1 MVSVGIRE
9 LRQNASVHVA
19 AAAAGERI
27 TITDRGRPVAA
38 LVPLSAVEHTLHH
51 MLTAHPLIEPARPR
65 RSFVADQRLA
75 GLPLSADIDS
85 GRDEHE
91 PWTE

>member
-19 AAAAGERI
+19 AASAGERI
-27 TITDRGRPVAA
+27 TVTDRGRPVAA
-38 LVPLSAVEHTLHH
+38 LVPLSAMEHHLHR
-51 MLTAHPLIEPARPR
+51 MITAHRLIEPARPR

-75 GLPLSADIDS
+75 GPPLSLDIDS
-85 GRDEHE
+85 GRDERE
-91 PWTE
+91 PWPA

>member
-19 AAAAGERI
+19 AASGGERI

-38 LVPLSAVEHTLHH
+38 LVPLSVVEHRLHRL
-51 MLTAHPLIEPARPR
+51 LTAHRLIEPARPR
-65 RSFVADQRLA
+65 RSFAADQRLA
-75 GLPLSADIDS
+75 GPPLSAEIDVA
-85 GRDEHE
+85 RDERD
-91 PWTE
+91 PWTA